1 MNDGWTKHFGQVTD
15 GHFTFNALRNSKTKR
30 KPENKMNEE
39 RKKIYL
45 IVALSKDTPT
55 LQFLCFF
62 PAT

>member
-55 LQFLCFF
+55 L
-62 PAT
+62 